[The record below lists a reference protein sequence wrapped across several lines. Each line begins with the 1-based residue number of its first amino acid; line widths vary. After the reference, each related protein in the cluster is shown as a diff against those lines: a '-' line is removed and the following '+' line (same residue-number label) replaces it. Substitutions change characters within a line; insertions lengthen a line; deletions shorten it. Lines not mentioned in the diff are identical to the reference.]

1 VSKIW
6 GHKKG
11 KIKNH
16 SSVIFHPYAGRD
28 ASLIALNFGMRGDI
42 ADVIAHAKFYVNR
55 FRGFGVLTTPVL
67 PFYTVALA
75 TV

>member
-11 KIKNH
+11 KIENH
-16 SSVIFHPYAGRD
+16 SRVIFHPYAGRD
-28 ASLIALNFGMRGDI
+28 APLTALNFGMLGDI
-42 ADVIAHAKFYVNR
+42 ADAITRAKFYVNR
-55 FRGFGVLTTPVL
+55 FRGFVVLTTPVL